1 MSPADCCKASQI
13 IREQVREVMGTY
25 RSALIYIVYD
35 SIGRISRREEVP
47 PVKEGVALLY
57 MGVSNALGKLIIEV
71 LT

>member
-1 MSPADCCKASQI
+1 
-13 IREQVREVMGTY
+13 MGTY
-25 RSALIYIVYD
+25 CCALIYIVYD

-57 MGVSNALGKLIIEV
+57 MGVSNALGKLIIKV